1 MKHLITIGLLL
12 VAFLAQAQLGDCV
25 IFSPD
30 DELFHVAIDNKFQNA
45 EATSNIKIK
54 NVPEGD
60 YWVTILFADKDKKG
74 IKTTL
79 QMRGTNE
86 ISFKL
91 DKGESGWKLKQYSN
105 IPLSQAKMVE
115 SNQFVQYY
123 DEKGVEVRG
132 VKNANQLSQDVVEG
146 SEDLNMIQGDIESK
160 RMGKFKVTEKET
172 TDNTAP
178 AATQP
183 ETPETGTT
191 IVSEYIKVENA
202 DGTTSIVEQKTTTY
216 KEVVERNGQKF
227 LKKKSNKAQYPT
239 DFNCLPLNKDKFLAL
254 KDKVSSST
262 DKLSVAMAGIKD
274 QCMTPAQLEVI
285 GNLLPKNQLNDFA
298 MEARSTC
305 ANPKKFPFTIEEPV
319 VAVEEN
325 PVKEEVVEEEVVTEA
340 EVVEK
345 EEDTNP
351 KLVEAEIMTKAE
363 LKAALKAEKAR
374 VRAEKKAA
382 RKKAKAE
389 RKAARAAAK
398 AARKKK

>member
-12 VAFLAQAQLGDCV
+12 VAYLAQAQLGDCV

-30 DELFHVAIDNKFQNA
+30 DELFHVAIDNKFQNQ
-45 EATSNIKIK
+45 EASSNIKIK

-60 YWVTILFADKDKKG
+60 YWVTILFADKNKKG

-79 QMRGTNE
+79 QMRGSNE

-91 DKGESGWKLKQYSN
+91 DKEEGSWKLKQYSN
-105 IPLSQAKMVE
+105 VPLSQAKMVS
-115 SNQFVQYY
+115 SNQLVQYY

-132 VKNANQLSQDVVEG
+132 VKSANQLSEDVVEG
-146 SEDLNMIQGDIESK
+146 TEELNMIQGDIESK

-172 TDNTAP
+172 TESAP

-183 ETPETGTT
+183 EIPETGTT
-191 IVSEYIKVENA
+191 VTSEYIQVENA

-239 DFNCLPLNKDKFLAL
+239 DFNCLPLDKDKFLAL
-254 KDKVSSST
+254 KDKVGSST
-262 DKLSVAMAGIKD
+262 DKLAIAIAGIKD

-285 GNLLPKNQLNDFA
+285 GNLLPKAQLNDFA

-319 VAVEEN
+319 VAVEE
-325 PVKEEVVEEEVVTEA
+325 PVVKEQVEEEVITEA
-340 EVVEK
+340 EVVKK

-374 VRAEKKAA
+374 LKAEKKAA
-382 RKKAKAE
+382 RLKAKAE
-389 RKAARAAAK
+389 KKAARAAAK
-398 AARKKK
+398 AAKKKK